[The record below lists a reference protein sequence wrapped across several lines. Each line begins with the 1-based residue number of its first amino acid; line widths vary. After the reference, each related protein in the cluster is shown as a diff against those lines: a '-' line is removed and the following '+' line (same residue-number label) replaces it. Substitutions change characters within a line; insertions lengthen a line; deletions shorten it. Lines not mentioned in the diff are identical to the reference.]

1 MLLFDLRRQPDSFVE
16 NLEKKVDISGKAGKT
31 TIHAK
36 MGDSKS

>member
-1 MLLFDLRRQPDSFVE
+1 MLLFDLRVPPHSLGK